1 MIPLSIETK
10 LITIVFMAL
19 LNLFLLKR
27 KRNPSDSVETY
38 MILSGELQNV
48 SDRNADSGSLQK

>member
-10 LITIVFMAL
+10 LITIVLMAL
-19 LNLFLLKR
+19 LNLLLLKR

-38 MILSGELQNV
+38 MILGGELQNV